1 MITVFRVDVGME
13 KAALYL
19 CTVISCFIVVNII
32 WEFMNERYNRAF
44 KNKYIYFVIEFGMV
58 IAIAAVNILEN
69 AFLNLFV
76 WAVGIA
82 LSAYFLYYENADKP
96 VKRIL
101 ECEVLLLCI
110 GICESLGVVC
120 GDWLLRMLHIQIE
133 TVVLLNCFEIIFSK
147 VIVIF
152 LYYIA
157 IGKLMRTRNT
167 PFSKMQYFINVIVLL
182 YTLVNIFVIA
192 YNMNHRP
199 GDYLLVVNLGCI
211 VIGDLYLLY
220 FVRVISERNYFEYEI
235 KSLEKQA
242 EIQYEYYVRQE
253 QKYDKTVRI
262 LHDVNKHIKAVEQ
275 LYANQEVKRA
285 EEYTEQIRDMLAPL
299 LPIKYTGNPILD
311 ILLTDK
317 AAIMSEKAIDF
328 DIRVD
333 NVNLEFIEA
342 IDVTTIFGNLLDNA
356 IEACEEV
363 KQERSIY
370 VIINNFH
377 EMIVIRIGNSCMPVK
392 WKNGMPVSKK
402 GNNRGIGLRNVRR
415 AIEKYD
421 GDMKLE
427 DQKGMFIVDIFLNS

>member
-1 MITVFRVDVGME
+1 ME
-13 KAALYL
+13 KAVLYL
-19 CTVISCFIVVNII
+19 CTVISCFIVVSII
-32 WEFMNERYNRAF
+32 WGFMNGRYNRAF
-44 KNKYIYFVIEFGMV
+44 KNKYIYFMIEIGMV

-76 WAVGIA
+76 WVVGIA
-82 LSAYFLYYENADKP
+82 ASAYFLYYENIDKP

-120 GDWLLRMLHIQIE
+120 GDWLLRIFHIQIE

-152 LYYIA
+152 LYYVA
-157 IGKLMRTRNT
+157 IEKLMRTRNT
-167 PFSKMQYFINVIVLL
+167 PFSNMQYFINVVVLL

-220 FVRVISERNYFEYEI
+220 FVRIINERNYFEYEI

-253 QKYDKTVRI
+253 QKYEKTVRI
-262 LHDVNKHIKAVEQ
+262 LHDVNKHIKSIEQ
-275 LYANQEVKRA
+275 LYQNRKIEQA
-285 EEYTEQIRDMLAPL
+285 EEYTEQIRDMLLPL
-299 LPIKYTGNPILD
+299 LPVKYTGNPMLD

-317 AAIMSEKAIDF
+317 AEIISERAIDF
-328 DIRVD
+328 DIKVD

-356 IEACEEV
+356 IEACEEI
-363 KQERSIY
+363 KQKKSIH
-370 VIINNFH
+370 IIISAFH
-377 EMIVIRIGNSCMPVK
+377 EMIVIRIVNSCLPVK
-392 WKNGMPVSKK
+392 WKNEMPVSKK
-402 GNNRGIGLRNVRR
+402 GKNRGIGLMNVRR

-427 DQKGMFIVDIFLNS
+427 EENGMFIVDIFLNS

>member
-1 MITVFRVDVGME
+1 ME

-19 CTVISCFIVVNII
+19 CTIISCFIVVSII
-32 WEFMNERYNRAF
+32 WEFMNERYNRTL
-44 KNKYIYFVIEFGMV
+44 KNKYMYFAIEFGMIIV
-58 IAIAAVNILEN
+58 IAAINILGN

-76 WAVGIA
+76 WAVGIG
-82 LSAYFLYYENADKP
+82 LSACFLYYENTDKP
-96 VKRIL
+96 IKRIL

-120 GDWLLRMLHIQIE
+120 GDWLLKILHIQIE
-133 TVVLLNCFEIIFSK
+133 TDVLLNCFEIIFSK

-152 LYYIA
+152 LYYVA
-157 IGKLMRTRNT
+157 IGKLMKTRKT

-182 YTLVNIFVIA
+182 YTLANIFVIA

-199 GDYLLVVNLGCI
+199 GDYLLVVNLACI

-220 FVRVISERNYFEYEI
+220 FVRVINERNFFEYEM

-253 QKYDKTVRI
+253 QKYKKILQI
-262 LHDVNKHIKAVEQ
+262 LHDVNKHIKSIEQ
-275 LYANQEVKRA
+275 LYANREVKQA
-285 EEYTEQIRDMLAPL
+285 KEYTGQIRDMLAPL
-299 LPIKYTGNPILD
+299 LPVKYTGNPILD

-317 AAIMSEKAIDF
+317 ATIMSERGIRF

-356 IEACEEV
+356 VEACEEV
-363 KQERSIY
+363 KQERRIS
-370 VIINNFH
+370 VIINAFH
-377 EMIVIRIGNSCMPVK
+377 EMIVIRIENSCMPIK
-392 WKNGMPVSKK
+392 WKNGMPVSEK
-402 GNNRGIGLRNVRR
+402 GKNRGIGLMNVRR

-427 DQKGMFIVDIFLNS
+427 NEKGMFIVDIFLNS